1 MKLNTKYGFH
11 ELFLNYFL
19 AMNSIFIFAAKLVIR
34 YTSGIELI
42 PESTQRQF
50 NAEITFKRHRRC
62 IALLH
67 IPVVLYAC

>member
-11 ELFLNYFL
+11 ELFLNYSL
-19 AMNSIFIFAAKLVIR
+19 AMNSIFIFAAKLAIR

-50 NAEITFKRHRRC
+50 NAEITFKRRRRC

>member
-19 AMNSIFIFAAKLVIR
+19 AMNSIFIFAAKLAIR

-50 NAEITFKRHRRC
+50 NAEITF
-62 IALLH
+62 
-67 IPVVLYAC
+67 